1 MQGHLKI
8 TKVYDDH
15 EEVVIDE
22 PNILTEGFKVDVVS
36 VLMGE
41 ATEVPT
47 IVPGYFQIGTGT
59 VGYEDY
65 ATHTTPGWRHA
76 SSVFFQL
83 SAPLTTVDQY
93 GKNTPLVLQ
102 NLYRSFVASAV
113 GTGDSGYE
121 EILLSGLVPVPPW
134 RTPFESSALTT
145 SSSEDREWFVTL
157 EPKNLTKFFL
167 DGLSIRLVIDKQT
180 ANGIA
185 MKEFGLFTKSALSY
199 KDDRPLLCAYKK
211 LTAAITKGPTFKVNI
226 DWSIGFL
233 IGGSNIYDTVTPGS
247 K

>member
-1 MQGHLKI
+1 MKGHIKI

-22 PNILTEGFKVDVVS
+22 PNILTEGFRVDVVS

-47 IVPGYFQIGTGT
+47 IVPGYFQIGTDV
-59 VGYEDY
+59 VGYEHY
-65 ATHTTPGWRHA
+65 ATHTTPGLREA

-102 NLYRSFVASAV
+102 NLYRSFVASAI
-113 GTGDSGYE
+113 GTGESGYE
-121 EILLSGLVPVPPW
+121 EVVLSGLVPVSPW
-134 RTPFESSALTT
+134 RIPFEASALTT
-145 SSSEDREWFVTL
+145 SSTADREWFVTL
-157 EPKNLTKFFL
+157 EPRNLTKFFL
-167 DGLSIRLVIDKQT
+167 DSLNIRLEIDKQT

-211 LTAAITKGPTFKVNI
+211 LTSAITKGPTFKVHI

-233 IGGSNIYDTVTPGS
+233 GNTNIYDTVTPGS